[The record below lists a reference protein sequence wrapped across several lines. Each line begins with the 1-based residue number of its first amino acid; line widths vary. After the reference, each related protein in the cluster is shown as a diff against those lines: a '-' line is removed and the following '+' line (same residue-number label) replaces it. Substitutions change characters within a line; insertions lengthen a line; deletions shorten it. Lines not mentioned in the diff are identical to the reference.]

1 MSNELEFDQPTR
13 DLIERG
19 EKAADVITRARSWGT
34 WVELGRALEAAQIA
48 IMRATHSNV
57 PNGRRFNERFSLWL
71 GSTRHIKEIDKG
83 DRSRL
88 MRCMDN
94 LAAIT
99 TWRESLSKDEQHK
112 LNHPTTV
119 WRRWEKEFG
128 EKKKAAA
135 NRPRPNLLEENVA
148 LQDEI
153 THLKAKLKR
162 AEDAEDEFMAN
173 DPKELAGIFWRR
185 NPTKASKL
193 WAALGA
199 LQLNAKNRKNGKP
212 NERRTETA

>member
-1 MSNELEFDQPTR
+1 MSTDLEFDAPTLA
-13 DLIERG
+13 LIERG

-48 IMRATHSNV
+48 VMRATNSNV

-71 GSTRHIKEIDKG
+71 GSTRHIKDIDKG

-99 TWRESLSKDEQHK
+99 TWRESLSKEDQHK
-112 LNHPTTV
+112 LNHPTNV
-119 WRRWEKEFG
+119 WRQWSAEFG
-128 EKKKAAA
+128 EKKKAAP

-153 THLKAKLKR
+153 AHLKGKLQR

-173 DPKELAGIFWRR
+173 DPKELAGIYFRR
-185 NPTKASKL
+185 NPTRAKNL
-193 WAALGA
+193 WVALGVELDA
-199 LQLNAKNRKNGKP
+199 HKRKNGARK
-212 NERRTETA
+212 T